1 MQTARARARA
11 HCAFLK
17 HFTRHTFGARYL
29 TVCCIQALSH
39 GSDARSAGKPSI
51 ESIIKGEEK
60 KKRINISLS
69 SSTRFLS
76 FHRKIVNTLSVT
88 KSLPRRCVS
97 CQLRLSVK
105 PSNDRSKRNVVAL
118 SQRQSNNIRSHL
130 FALTNV
136 NVNVRFV
143 NVSKKRLR
151 DLWFTFKVCFTG
163 KGNRRG
169 TVGKNR

>member
-1 MQTARARARA
+1 MQTARAPAR
-11 HCAFLK
+11 CAFLK

-51 ESIIKGEEK
+51 ESIIKEEEKK

-97 CQLRLSVK
+97 CQLPLSVK

-118 SQRQSNNIRSHL
+118 SQRIQYYSQRS
-130 FALTNV
+130 FRV
-136 NVNVRFV
+136 NEHAFYA
-143 NVSKKRLR
+143 S
-151 DLWFTFKVCFTG
+151 
-163 KGNRRG
+163 
-169 TVGKNR
+169 